1 MIHWLV
7 LNILPLHYF
16 FVFLTFISSAA
27 MSATL
32 QKGTFVYQKKK
43 PCYKRKILDIMKY
56 SNLS

>member
-1 MIHWLV
+1 
-7 LNILPLHYF
+7 
-16 FVFLTFISSAA
+16 